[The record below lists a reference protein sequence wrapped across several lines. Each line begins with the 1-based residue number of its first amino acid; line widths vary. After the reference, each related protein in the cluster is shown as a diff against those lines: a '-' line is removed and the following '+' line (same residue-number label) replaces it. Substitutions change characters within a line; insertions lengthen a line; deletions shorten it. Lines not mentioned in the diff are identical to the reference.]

1 MLPPSFILAAVFLL
15 LLLRDPIT
23 AGASSASFTN
33 CVEEFGQCVTN
44 RDCCGREEHGD
55 RTVECVTGDWEVT
68 TDSTC
73 LSKRSQELEDLSKE
87 NGFDHQTLTV
97 LLKHHIYQHPEIRE
111 QQTKRFRDKEID
123 PLFYEKIAHKYRH
136 DFAKLIV
143 SLERKYK
150 MSDATAMPTLI
161 REFLTLEKSVDITEV
176 FAHGILD
183 KGETTKD
190 SDPTKAEF

>member
-1 MLPPSFILAAVFLL
+1 MLSPSLILAAVFLF
-15 LLLRDPIT
+15 LLLRGPIT
-23 AGASSASFTN
+23 VRASSASSTN

-44 RDCCGREEHGD
+44 RDCCGREEHLD

-73 LSKRSQELEDLSKE
+73 LSKRSQELDALSKE
-87 NGFDHQTLTV
+87 NCFDHQTLTV

-111 QQTKRFRDKEID
+111 QQTKRFREKEID
-123 PLFYEKIAHKYRH
+123 PLFYEKIADKYRH

-150 MSDATAMPTLI
+150 MNDATAMPTLI
-161 REFLTLEKSVDITEV
+161 REFLTWEKTVDIAEV
-176 FAHGILD
+176 FAHGIPE
-183 KGETTKD
+183 KEETTKEND
-190 SDPTKAEF
+190 TSKAEF

>member
-1 MLPPSFILAAVFLL
+1 MLSSTMLSSSLILL
-15 LLLRDPIT
+15 LLLRDPST
-23 AGASSASFTN
+23 AGASSASSTN

-111 QQTKRFRDKEID
+111 QQTKRFRDKEVD

-143 SLERKYK
+143 SLERKYT

-161 REFLTLEKSVDITEV
+161 REFLTWEKTIDISEV
-176 FAHGILD
+176 FAHGIPD
-183 KGETTKD
+183 KDEATKD
-190 SDPTKAEF
+190 SDASKTEF